1 MSSSGVLPNVLRT
14 MIVSRLNWLKAVRDR
29 LAVREWYD
37 GETLQVLNHGEHIR
51 YVIMKKT
58 VNGDGT
64 VGKKR
69 IYANKKMR
77 GEVIRLAQRDY
88 DRMLYKRVND
98 EIEIFSN
105 VLKLWAP
112 VEQVFQEL
120 KETHKMYVKPLVQE
134 NVDYISEWQSMLYE
148 GLPFS
153 SEDTSEFYTVKGERV
168 RSKSEVMIADTL
180 YRHNIP
186 YKYECPITLQNHRKK
201 YPDFTVLNVRTRRE
215 YIWEHLGMMTDSD
228 YVESNLKKLKDYE
241 RNGIIQGDK
250 LLLTMESHG
259 CPLST
264 KNIEKVIETFLI

>member
-1 MSSSGVLPNVLRT
+1 MNSSGVLPNVLRT
-14 MIVSRLNWLKAVRDR
+14 MIVSRLTWLKAVRDR
-29 LAVREWYD
+29 LVAREWYE

-51 YVIMKKT
+51 YVIMKKI

-98 EIEIFSN
+98 EIEIFSD
-105 VLKLWAP
+105 VLKQWEP

-134 NVDYISEWQSMLYE
+134 NVDYISEWQNKPYE

-153 SEDTSEFYTVKGERV
+153 PEDTSEFYTAKGERV

-180 YRHNIP
+180 YRHGIP
-186 YKYECPITLQNHRKK
+186 YKYECPITLKDRRTK
-201 YPDFTVLNVRTRRE
+201 YPDFTVLNVRTRNE
-215 YIWEHLGMMTDSD
+215 YIWEHLGMMTDPV
-228 YVESNLKKLKDYE
+228 YVDSNLKKLKDYE

-250 LLLTMESHG
+250 LILTMESHG
-259 CPLST
+259 YPLST
-264 KNIEKVIETFLI
+264 KSIEKIIETFLV